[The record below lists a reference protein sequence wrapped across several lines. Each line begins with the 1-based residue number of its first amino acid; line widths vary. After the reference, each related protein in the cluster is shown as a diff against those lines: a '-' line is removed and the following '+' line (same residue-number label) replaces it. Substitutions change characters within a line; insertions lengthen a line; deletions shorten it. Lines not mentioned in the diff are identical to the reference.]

1 MRAALWALGL
11 VTLTAPAWADEPTR
25 DPAAAEQLFER
36 GKKLWADGRFDE
48 ACAKFEASHR
58 LDASPST
65 LVKIARCHERSGAL
79 AQALASYQEAAKL
92 NEESSRKGHR
102 DKLAQSITESLAAL
116 GPRVPHLTVATDPAG
131 IPGLHVERNGVA
143 LPIAALGESLPCDL
157 GAIHLVASAPGFRD
171 AVADLTLEEGATRA
185 VSLHLEP
192 VPPAPPPV
200 EPGPPPPKDLLPP
213 ARGPVREAPPAPVE
227 LSPLRVAA
235 LALGGAGLGGLA
247 GGLALG
253 IATLIKVEA
262 SSDDCNDAD
271 QCQPRGLR
279 LRDEAGTLQ
288 VAAIAMGASGAALL
302 GTGIALFVVAPN
314 PRPASAAN
322 PTHAPA
328 FALSAGPTGLGLG
341 GSLLW

>member
-1 MRAALWALGL
+1 M
-11 VTLTAPAWADEPTR
+11 LTPPAWADEPTR

-36 GKKLWADGRFDE
+36 GKKLWADGSFDE
-48 ACAKFEASHR
+48 ACAKFAASHR
-58 LDASPST
+58 LDPSPST

-116 GPRVPHLTVATDPAG
+116 GPRVPHLTVVAEPAG
-131 IPGLHVERNGVA
+131 VAGLHVERNGVA

-171 AVADLTLEEGATRA
+171 AIADLTLEEGATRA
-185 VSLHLEP
+185 VSLALESLPPAP
-192 VPPAPPPV
+192 VPPPL
-200 EPGPPPPKDLLPP
+200 EPSPPPPIDPSPP
-213 ARGPVREAPPAPVE
+213 ARGPVREAPPALAE

-302 GTGIALFVVAPN
+302 GTGIALFVAAPS
-314 PRPASAAN
+314 PRPASTINA
-322 PTHAPA
+322 PHAPS
-328 FALSAGPTGLGLG
+328 FALTAGPTGLGLG